1 MMMHTKARLL
11 LGSAVLLTVLPSVA
25 GAERIGGYVGAGLGI
40 PSVAYGSSGLAIK
53 IFGGYGVH
61 DFAIPKAGAI
71 QLAVQGEYVD
81 FGKSTWVSSWT
92 NTGISVAAVGSWVI
106 PKKWAG
112 WADEKVAVL
121 AKLGGASVTTKSSFG
136 TSYTYT
142 GITEGVG
149 AEYRVIPSVSV
160 RAMVEN
166 YPNAYQVYGV
176 SGVFRF

>member
-1 MMMHTKARLL
+1 MSHTKARLL
-11 LGSAVLLTVLPSVA
+11 LGSAVLLTVLPPMAS
-25 GAERIGGYVGAGLGI
+25 AEGVGGYAGAGLGI
-40 PSVAYGSSGLAIK
+40 PTVAYGSSGLALK
-53 IFGGYGVH
+53 IFGGYKVH
-61 DFAIPKAGAI
+61 DFAIPKAGTI
-71 QLAVQGEYVD
+71 QLAVQGEYID

-106 PKKWAG
+106 PKKWAP

-142 GITEGVG
+142 GLAEGIG
-149 AEYRVIPSVSV
+149 AEYRFIPSVSV

-176 SGVFRF
+176 SGVFHF